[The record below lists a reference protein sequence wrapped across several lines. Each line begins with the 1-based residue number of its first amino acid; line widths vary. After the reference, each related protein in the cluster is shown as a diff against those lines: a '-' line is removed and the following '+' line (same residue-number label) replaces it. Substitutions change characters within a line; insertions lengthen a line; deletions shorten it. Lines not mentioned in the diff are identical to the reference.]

1 MRAARNTGVIVLI
14 AMTIVLTCLPGC
26 NRKDE
31 QRTQRQRGQITI
43 AVSPWPASAAIFVAS
58 EKGYFRDEGL
68 DVVLQSHASGHLA
81 LDAVLTGKAD
91 FATAAETPIARAAIN
106 GKPLAITATLST
118 VDRAMLVIA
127 RRDRNI
133 KGLDDLKGKKVGV
146 TYGST
151 AEFFLHIYLTTS
163 SVDPKTVRIV
173 NIAADKIVAAL
184 MNGEADAVVTWPPYT
199 DVLQSRLGGN
209 GVVLEEPGL
218 FTLTWNLV
226 VVNELPRR
234 DPDAITRVL
243 RAVVRANRFI
253 AEQPSE
259 ARAITAK
266 NIGIDIRE
274 IDGSW
279 KNYNMKASLDQSLIL
294 NLEDQARWMLKRKAG
309 RAGRIPNFMDFI
321 YADGLKAADPD
332 AVKIAGK

>member
-43 AVSPWPASAAIFVAS
+43 AVSPWPASAAIFVAN
-58 EKGYFRDEGL
+58 EKGHFRDEGL

-133 KGLDDLKGKKVGV
+133 KGPDDLKGKKVATPFV
-146 TYGST
+146 ST
-151 AEFFLHIYLTTS
+151 SPER
-163 SVDPKTVRIV
+163 DTV
-173 NIAADKIVAAL
+173 
-184 MNGEADAVVTWPPYT
+184 
-199 DVLQSRLGGN
+199 
-209 GVVLEEPGL
+209 
-218 FTLTWNLV
+218 
-226 VVNELPRR
+226 
-234 DPDAITRVL
+234 
-243 RAVVRANRFI
+243 
-253 AEQPSE
+253 
-259 ARAITAK
+259 
-266 NIGIDIRE
+266 
-274 IDGSW
+274 
-279 KNYNMKASLDQSLIL
+279 
-294 NLEDQARWMLKRKAG
+294 
-309 RAGRIPNFMDFI
+309 
-321 YADGLKAADPD
+321 
-332 AVKIAGK
+332 